1 MNTAKIKRGEK
12 VRTLQDLQ
20 PSVKLQNQTYV
31 VISPLT
37 LFSRLI
43 AIVRDAERLE
53 EVFQYELTPEPT
65 SLFKD
70 GMMKK
75 PTKST
80 LRILC

>member
-20 PSVKLQNQTYV
+20 PSAKLQNQTYV

-43 AIVRDAERLE
+43 AIVRDAERL
-53 EVFQYELTPEPT
+53 FQYELTPEPT

-75 PTKST
+75 PTEST